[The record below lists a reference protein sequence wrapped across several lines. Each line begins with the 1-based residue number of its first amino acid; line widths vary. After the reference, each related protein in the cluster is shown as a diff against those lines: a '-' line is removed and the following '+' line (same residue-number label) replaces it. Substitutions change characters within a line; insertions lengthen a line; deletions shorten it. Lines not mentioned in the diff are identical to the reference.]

1 MNRVKKTHRP
11 AKHSANGRT
20 RPSHMD
26 DLIELF
32 HHLEKV
38 KQQARALGI
47 FTDDREL
54 LTCHSCGLMEDVTAE
69 GLLVT
74 YPQDSQNTE
83 DTGLRFRQLDT
94 ESFQCPACG
103 ATCHVP
109 TEEELLAEIERER
122 KLIVREQQVRYG
134 EGEAQWT

>member
-103 ATCHVP
+103 AHVP
-109 TEEELLAEIERER
+109 RAHRGGVSGR
-122 KLIVREQQVRYG
+122 D
-134 EGEAQWT
+134 

>member
-1 MNRVKKTHRP
+1 MSRVKKTHRP

-20 RPSHMD
+20 NPSHMG

-54 LTCHSCGLMEDVTAE
+54 LACPSCGLLEDVTAE
-69 GLLVT
+69 GILVT
-74 YPQDSQNTE
+74 YPKDSKNVE
-83 DTGLRFRQLDT
+83 DTGLRFHQLDT

-109 TEEELLAEIERER
+109 TEDELRTEI
-122 KLIVREQQVRYG
+122 
-134 EGEAQWT
+134 

>member
-1 MNRVKKTHRP
+1 MSRVKKINQP
-11 AKHSANGRT
+11 EKHSTNGRT
-20 RPSHMD
+20 KPSNMG

-38 KQQARALGI
+38 KQHARALGI

-54 LTCHSCGLMEDVTAE
+54 LACHSCGLLEDVTAQ

-74 YPQDSQNTE
+74 YPKDSKNIE

-103 ATCHVP
+103 NTCHVP
-109 TEEELLAEIERER
+109 TDEELRTEI
-122 KLIVREQQVRYG
+122 
-134 EGEAQWT
+134 

>member
-1 MNRVKKTHRP
+1 MSRVKETCRP

-20 RPSHMD
+20 KPSNMG

-32 HHLEKV
+32 QHLEKV

-54 LTCHSCGLMEDVTAE
+54 LACPSCGLLEDVTAE
-69 GLLVT
+69 GLLMT
-74 YPQDSQNTE
+74 YPKDSKNIE

-94 ESFQCPACG
+94 ASFQCPACG

-109 TEEELLAEIERER
+109 TEEELRAEI
-122 KLIVREQQVRYG
+122 
-134 EGEAQWT
+134 

>member
-1 MNRVKKTHRP
+1 MSRVNKTCRP

-20 RPSHMD
+20 KPSHMG

-54 LTCHSCGLMEDVTAE
+54 LACPSCGLMEDVTAE

-122 KLIVREQQVRYG
+122 ELIVREQQSRDG
-134 EGEAQWT
+134 EGEV

>member
-1 MNRVKKTHRP
+1 M
-11 AKHSANGRT
+11 G
-20 RPSHMD
+20 

-54 LTCHSCGLMEDVTAE
+54 LACHSCGLLEDVTAE

-74 YPQDSQNTE
+74 YPKDSSNPE
-83 DTGLRFRQLDT
+83 DTGLRFRQLDS

-103 ATCHVP
+103 ATCHAP
-109 TEEELLAEIERER
+109 TEE
-122 KLIVREQQVRYG
+122 
-134 EGEAQWT
+134 

>member
-1 MNRVKKTHRP
+1 M
-11 AKHSANGRT
+11 G
-20 RPSHMD
+20 

-38 KQQARALGI
+38 KQQAQVLGL
-47 FTDDREL
+47 FTDDREF
-54 LTCHSCGLMEDVTAE
+54 LTCPSCGLMEDVTAE

-109 TEEELLAEIERER
+109 TDEEFQSEIEQ
-122 KLIVREQQVRYG
+122 KL
-134 EGEAQWT
+134 

>member
-1 MNRVKKTHRP
+1 MSRAKKINQP
-11 AKHSANGRT
+11 EKHSTNGLT
-20 RPSHMD
+20 KPSNMG

-54 LTCHSCGLMEDVTAE
+54 LECPSCGLLEDVTAE

-74 YPQDSQNTE
+74 YPKDSKKPE
-83 DTGLRFRQLDT
+83 DTGLRFRQLDML
-94 ESFQCPACG
+94 SFQCPACG
-103 ATCHVP
+103 AACHLP
-109 TEEELLAEIERER
+109 TEE
-122 KLIVREQQVRYG
+122 
-134 EGEAQWT
+134 

>member
-1 MNRVKKTHRP
+1 MSRVKKACRP
-11 AKHSANGRT
+11 AKHSVNGLT
-20 RPSHMD
+20 KPSHMG

-54 LTCHSCGLMEDVTAE
+54 LACPSCGLLEDVTAE

-74 YPQDSQNTE
+74 YPEDSKNIE

-94 ESFQCPACG
+94 ESFQCPDCG
-103 ATCHVP
+103 VICNVP
-109 TEEELLAEIERER
+109 PDEELRAEI
-122 KLIVREQQVRYG
+122 
-134 EGEAQWT
+134 

>member
-1 MNRVKKTHRP
+1 
-11 AKHSANGRT
+11 
-20 RPSHMD
+20 MD

-54 LTCHSCGLMEDVTAE
+54 LACPSCGLLEDVTAE

-94 ESFQCPACG
+94 ESFQYPACG

-109 TEEELLAEIERER
+109 TEEELRPEI
-122 KLIVREQQVRYG
+122 
-134 EGEAQWT
+134 

>member
-1 MNRVKKTHRP
+1 MSRVKKTHRP

-20 RPSHMD
+20 KPSHMG

-32 HHLEKV
+32 RHLEKV
-38 KQQARALGI
+38 KQQARVLGI

-54 LTCHSCGLMEDVTAE
+54 LACPSCGLLEDVTAE

-74 YPQDSQNTE
+74 YPKDIKDPK
-83 DTGLRFRQLDT
+83 DTGLRFHQLDT

-103 ATCHVP
+103 ATCHLP
-109 TEEELLAEIERER
+109 TEEELWADI
-122 KLIVREQQVRYG
+122 
-134 EGEAQWT
+134 